1 MMYKEMNMVEKTLYE
16 LIVEALEE
24 AKMLEMGV
32 SEPDEDHMLLTAMRL
47 SGAPYSFVEQVYQKG
62 A

>member
-1 MMYKEMNMVEKTLYE
+1 MIDKTVYE

-24 AKMLEMGV
+24 AKMLELGV

-47 SGAPYSFVEQVYQKG
+47 SGAPYSFVEQVYHQS
-62 A
+62 AA